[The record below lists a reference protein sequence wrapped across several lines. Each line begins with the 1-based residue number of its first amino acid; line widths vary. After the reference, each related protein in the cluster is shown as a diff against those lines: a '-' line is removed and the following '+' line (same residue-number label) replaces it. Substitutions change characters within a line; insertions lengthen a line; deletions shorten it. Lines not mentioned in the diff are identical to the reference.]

1 MRSRFTL
8 IFLCI
13 VGLAGG
19 CSSHGSSANGTPCD
33 KLTDRLNGQVCSPDV
48 HRCMV
53 PEPMGQDPSIGIDMG
68 VLTDPGVMVS
78 YIRAATLVEL
88 M

>member
-1 MRSRFTL
+1 MVSR
-8 IFLCI
+8 
-13 VGLAGG
+13 
-19 CSSHGSSANGTPCD
+19 
-33 KLTDRLNGQVCSPDV
+33 RLNGQVCSPDV

-53 PEPMGQDPSIGIDMG
+53 PEPMGQDSGIGIDMG
-68 VLTDPGVMVS
+68 VLTDPDVMVS